1 MVCSGVVHPYRLYS
15 STLYQ
20 LIMRNAMQAS
30 SQVAKSHRLMLCDW
44 KWPCHTLSIFLE
56 TSWNHSALGMFLQT
70 KPSHINL
77 SPLQHPALQLWRLR
91 QQPDSNCE
99 NEPVV
104 KLGGYKRSVSRSWD
118 ERYQKISKEYQQI
131 LKVCLRM
138 FADVFWLAKTCK
150 NYSFFPKLGSL
161 ALAAAT
167 AAGACASFSILQ
179 WVQMGP
185 GWGKLRW
192 VPEGRS
198 YKHEAL
204 HHRIA

>member
-1 MVCSGVVHPYRLYS
+1 MVYGGKANDEKFGLWFAMVCSGVVHPCRLYS

-20 LIMRNAMQAS
+20 LRIIIEMHRNAMQAS
-30 SQVAKSHRLMLCDW
+30 SQFAKSHRLMLCDW

-56 TSWNHSALGMFLQT
+56 TSWNHSALGMLLHT

-118 ERYQKISKEYQQI
+118 ERYQKNINRYWK
-131 LKVCLRM
+131 LVCN
-138 FADVFWLAKTCK
+138 VFWLAKHAKT
-150 NYSFFPKLGSL
+150 SH
-161 ALAAAT
+161 
-167 AAGACASFSILQ
+167 FSPSSG
-179 WVQMGP
+179 V
-185 GWGKLRW
+185 
-192 VPEGRS
+192 
-198 YKHEAL
+198 
-204 HHRIA
+204 